1 MVWTRGYLWHK
12 ECHNGLGIMWHDGLI
27 DGRKDSK
34 AAFTHFAVAAGQGLT
49 PSGSER
55 GDLKLA
61 ISYFEV
67 AMRHGLPFE
76 IFYGFVKIQAAQIE
90 IVLASLKQGT
100 CSIATAFFKVI
111 SERGFWGEDLI
122 QEGEEAWETGTRSG
136 KHCSRPC

>member
-1 MVWTRGYLWHK
+1 MWFGRGATYGDK
-12 ECHNGLGIMWHDGLI
+12 ECHNGLGIMWRDGLI

-61 ISYFEV
+61 ISYFEA

-76 IFYGFVKIQAAQIE
+76 AFLEKIQAAQIE
-90 IVLASLKQGT
+90 IVPTSLKPGA
-100 CSIATAFFKVI
+100 CSISTAFFKVV
-111 SERGFWGEDLI
+111 SERGSRGEDVV
-122 QEGEEAWETGTRSG
+122 QEGEKLGKRILQVGSG
-136 KHCSRPC
+136 QPC